1 MEAKEG
7 QGSIG
12 KVNSKLSDQV
22 KILFSEWIDS
32 IGNMVMIIQT

>member
-12 KVNSKLSDQV
+12 TVNSKLSDQV
-22 KILFSEWIDS
+22 KILFSKWVHS
-32 IGNMVMIIQT
+32 IGNRVMIIQT